1 MPLQKRILT
10 DSAQVLL
17 IGNGPGQVPQMEDA
31 LCIRFNGRQQ
41 LRGTRAVTV
50 FNGKL
55 AREYLAN
62 LADAVAIDDTRSAGQ
77 KNKHH
82 SLPNLK
88 EQWEFG
94 RPQAEP
100 ALGSERH
107 FTLRADGADAKDMAL
122 LGDLSRVAQRQE
134 RILGTWPS
142 SGFAVLGC
150 LYGQAGLNVHV
161 CQMNLL
167 PSLVRASELSE
178 RMPLAA
184 MFHNWLGERRLAM
197 AWLFGKGNDHAVI
210 DWPDFWLPAPR
221 SQAPDMWRPYIKT
234 CPFEALAQLEHCSKA
249 EGRKLWQQLADTN
262 TNQWLEA
269 VSGDPDSFENGSD
282 APASYGNGSGDKD
295 SGLNKLIAAERLF
308 VLPRDTQETSLWW
321 LYDNAVSAWVSQ
333 VHYTLAWLWQTLSA
347 RSRGLAAPDSVM
359 ALPGSP
365 Q

>member
-1 MPLQKRILT
+1 MPLQERILT

-17 IGNGPGQVPQMEDA
+17 IGNGPGQAPQMEDA

-41 LRGTRAVTV
+41 LSGTRAMTV

-62 LADAVAIDDTRSAGQ
+62 PADAAAIDHTRSTGH

-82 SLPNLK
+82 SLSNLK

-107 FTLRADGADAKDMAL
+107 FALRADGADAKDMAL

-134 RILGTWPS
+134 RILGAWPS

-150 LYGQAGLNVHV
+150 LYGQAGLKVHV

-167 PSLVRASELSE
+167 PSLIRAPELNG

-184 MFHNWLGERRLAM
+184 AFHNWLGERRLAM
-197 AWLFGKGNDHAVI
+197 AWLFGKGSDHAVI

-221 SQAPDMWRPYIKT
+221 SQAPDMWLPPIKT

-249 EGRKLWQQLADTN
+249 EGRKLWQQLAGTN

-269 VSGDPDSFENGSD
+269 FSGDPDSFENGSR
-282 APASYGNGSGDKD
+282 AQASYGNGSGNKD

-308 VLPRDTQETSLWW
+308 VLPRDAQETSLWW
-321 LYDNAVSAWVSQ
+321 LYDNEVSVWVSQ
-333 VHYTLAWLWQTLSA
+333 VHYTLAWLWQTLSL

-365 Q
+365 R